1 MGRMGLAKRFVMVVV
16 NMIGELWMGFYRRN
30 SDFYDEQTSGAKSKF
45 GYYAFI
51 IGAATVT
58 VGIVSW
64 IYSRV
69 YS

>member
-1 MGRMGLAKRFVMVVV
+1 MGLAKRFVMVVV
-16 NMIGELWMGFYRRN
+16 NMIGELWIGFYRRN
-30 SDFYDEQTSGAKSKF
+30 SDFYDKQTSESKSKL

-51 IGAATVT
+51 IGAAAVT

-64 IYSRV
+64 MYSRV

>member
-1 MGRMGLAKRFVMVVV
+1 MELAKRFVMIVL

-30 SDFYDEQTSGAKSKF
+30 PDFYDKQTSGAKSKL

-58 VGIVSW
+58 VCIVSW
-64 IYSRV
+64 MYSRV

>member
-1 MGRMGLAKRFVMVVV
+1 MELAKGFIMIVM

-30 SDFYDEQTSGAKSKF
+30 SDFYDKQTSGAKSKL

-51 IGAATVT
+51 IVAAAVT

-64 IYSRV
+64 MYSRV

>member
-1 MGRMGLAKRFVMVVV
+1 MELARRFVMIVV

-30 SDFYDEQTSGAKSKF
+30 SDFYDEQTSGAKNKF

-51 IGAATVT
+51 IGAAAVT

>member
-1 MGRMGLAKRFVMVVV
+1 MELAKRFVMIVV

-30 SDFYDEQTSGAKSKF
+30 SDFYDKQTSGAKSKL

-51 IGAATVT
+51 IGAAAVT

-64 IYSRV
+64 MYSRV

>member
-1 MGRMGLAKRFVMVVV
+1 MELARRFVMIVV

-30 SDFYDEQTSGAKSKF
+30 SDFYDKQTSGVKSKL

-51 IGAATVT
+51 IVAVAVT
-58 VGIVSW
+58 VGIISW
-64 IYSRV
+64 MYSRV

>member
-1 MGRMGLAKRFVMVVV
+1 MERARWFVMIVV

-30 SDFYDEQTSGAKSKF
+30 SDFYDKQTSGVKSKL

-51 IGAATVT
+51 IVAVAVT
-58 VGIVSW
+58 VGIISW
-64 IYSRV
+64 MYSRV